1 MVVRLEE
8 IREVRRVEERDRA
21 LVCDV
26 HGVAC
31 FKPEKKAKWKHVN
44 TCSYC
49 FKWQVP
55 SQESASGWELKAAR
69 VTTWPFIQHSWT
81 PMTGLN
87 ALLWLF
93 PDREYWRCSS
103 ALLCVYGCYYNTGTT
118 HKSPTLNEPRG
129 FCDSSWTA
137 LTMKTNTTETATN
150 VQTDSTCTHV
160 LTRSYTHTHTHGII
174 RTQTRVYTHIL
185 RYNFCS

>member
-1 MVVRLEE
+1 MVARAEE
-8 IREVRRVEERDRA
+8 IREVRRVERKERA

-44 TCSYC
+44 TCSLFIQQGTKYVVLLLFF

-55 SQESASGWELKAAR
+55 SHVSASVSELKAAR
-69 VTTWPFIQHSWT
+69 VTTWPPIQHRWT

-87 ALLWLF
+87 ALLRLF
-93 PDREYWRCSS
+93 PYREYWRCSS

-118 HKSPTLNEPRG
+118 HKSPTLNFYPR
-129 FCDSSWTA
+129 W
-137 LTMKTNTTETATN
+137 
-150 VQTDSTCTHV
+150 V
-160 LTRSYTHTHTHGII
+160 LMIHH
-174 RTQTRVYTHIL
+174 
-185 RYNFCS
+185 

>member
-8 IREVRRVEERDRA
+8 IREARKAKA

-26 HGVAC
+26 HEVAC

-44 TCSYC
+44 TCSCC

-87 ALLWLF
+87 ALLWPLPDSRILKVLLSLAMCVWLLLQHRNNSQKSNIKWTPEGFVIHHEQLWPWKQTQLKRQQTCRRTAHAHMSSRTLTHTELF
-93 PDREYWRCSS
+93 
-103 ALLCVYGCYYNTGTT
+103 A
-118 HKSPTLNEPRG
+118 HKH
-129 FCDSSWTA
+129 A
-137 LTMKTNTTETATN
+137 
-150 VQTDSTCTHV
+150 CTH
-160 LTRSYTHTHTHGII
+160 TY
-174 RTQTRVYTHIL
+174 
-185 RYNFCS
+185 